1 MVKFNNSKDISCY
14 MILRKS
20 SVVVLLLG
28 VLLVITS
35 IFVSMFLLI
44 YGIPLLVIG
53 IIILLNKKE
62 DKIDEIKFKKQKEV
76 IKNK

>member
-1 MVKFNNSKDISCY
+1 
-14 MILRKS
+14 MIFRKS
-20 SVVVLLLG
+20 GVVVLLLG

-62 DKIDEIKFKKQKEV
+62 DKIEEIKFKKQKEV

>member
-1 MVKFNNSKDISCY
+1 

-62 DKIDEIKFKKQKEV
+62 DKIEEIKFKKQKEV

>member
-1 MVKFNNSKDISCY
+1 

>member
-1 MVKFNNSKDISCY
+1 

-20 SVVVLLLG
+20 GVVVLLLG

>member
-1 MVKFNNSKDISCY
+1 MV
-14 MILRKS
+14 LRKS
-20 SVVVLLLG
+20 GVVVLLLG

-62 DKIDEIKFKKQKEV
+62 DKIEEIKFKKQKEV

>member
-1 MVKFNNSKDISCY
+1 

-20 SVVVLLLG
+20 GVVVLLLG

-35 IFVSMFLLI
+35 IFVPMFLLI

-62 DKIDEIKFKKQKEV
+62 DKIEEIKFKKQKEV

>member
-1 MVKFNNSKDISCY
+1 

-20 SVVVLLLG
+20 GVVVLLLG

-76 IKNK
+76 IKNKWKK

>member
-1 MVKFNNSKDISCY
+1 

-20 SVVVLLLG
+20 GVVVLLLG

-62 DKIDEIKFKKQKEV
+62 DKIEEIKFKKQKEV

>member
-1 MVKFNNSKDISCY
+1 

-20 SVVVLLLG
+20 GVVVLLLG

-62 DKIDEIKFKKQKEV
+62 DKIEEIKFKKQKEV
-76 IKNK
+76 IKNKWKK